1 MAGIAIA
8 IPLIVALAVATLYI
22 QNSAKAELDTHL
34 VSGQNAL
41 TLASQ
46 RVGAEA
52 RVQWQLAI
60 KEASEALL
68 LDPNNALAAKQLA
81 EAQLGLDRLDNV
93 VRLTPVL
100 LWDFKTAGPYRLALQ
115 GFRLFILDRG
125 SNVVYRI
132 DLNAAGDA
140 PDANGAL
147 KILEAGTLIDR
158 RPLGGLLDMTWMNSS
173 ENRSASGLIV
183 ALQGGLLNYDLSFGW
198 KTLDFGSNT
207 IPPGLRRLR
216 SFNGNLY
223 VLDPVATQVWRYVP
237 KGDGYADKPESYF
250 ESTATIAAKAI
261 DLVIDGNV
269 YLVTADGQIS
279 KYLGGKPAPFQVSGL
294 SGPLPGVLAAAVDVN
309 LTDSSLYLAV
319 SGGLAQFRP
328 DGKFVR
334 QFRAVGNAFAS
345 IQDLLVDEQNGRVFV
360 ISGGVLYTA
369 ALPPIQ

>member
-1 MAGIAIA
+1 
-8 IPLIVALAVATLYI
+8 
-22 QNSAKAELDTHL
+22 
-34 VSGQNAL
+34 
-41 TLASQ
+41 
-46 RVGAEA
+46 
-52 RVQWQLAI
+52 
-60 KEASEALL
+60 
-68 LDPNNALAAKQLA
+68 LAAKQLA

-93 VRLTPVL
+93 VRLSPVQ
-100 LWDFKTAGPYRLALQ
+100 LWNFSPAGSYRLAVQ
-115 GFRLFILDRG
+115 GLNLFVMDRG
-125 SNVVYRI
+125 TNEINRFT
-132 DLNAAGDA
+132 LETAGDK
-140 PDANGAL
+140 PVGDGPE
-147 KILEAGTLIDR
+147 KILSAGTLIDR
-158 RPLGGLLDMTWMNSS
+158 RPLGSLLDMTWMNSS

-198 KTLDFGSNT
+198 TTLDFGSNT
-207 IPPGLRRLR
+207 IPAGLRRLR

-223 VLDPVATQVWRYVP
+223 VLDPVASQVWRYVP
-237 KGDGYADKPESYF
+237 KGNGYTDKPESYF
-250 ESTATIAAKAI
+250 ESTATIMAKAI